1 MKNIKSIILTIIC
14 SLFFSINVNAQTD
27 TLIIKTS
34 AVCDQCKT
42 TIEKSMNFE
51 KGVKRATLN
60 VESKELTVIYQSAKT
75 NPDKLRVAVT
85 KIGYDADSIPAD
97 PKAYN
102 KLHSCCK
109 KQ

>member
-1 MKNIKSIILTIIC
+1 
-14 SLFFSINVNAQTD
+14 
-27 TLIIKTS
+27 
-34 AVCDQCKT
+34 
-42 TIEKSMNFE
+42 MNFE
-51 KGVKRATLN
+51 KGVKRATLD

-97 PKAYN
+97 PKAYS

>member
-1 MKNIKSIILTIIC
+1 MKNINSIILSIIC
-14 SLFFSINVNAQTD
+14 SLFFSISVYAQSD

-34 AVCDQCKT
+34 AVCDQCKI
-42 TIEKSMNFE
+42 TIEKSINFE
-51 KGVKRATLN
+51 KGVKRATLD

-97 PKAYN
+97 PKAYS

>member
-1 MKNIKSIILTIIC
+1 MKNINSIILSIIC
-14 SLFFSINVNAQTD
+14 SLFFSISVYAQSD

-34 AVCDQCKT
+34 AVCDQCKI
-42 TIEKSMNFE
+42 TIEKSINFE
-51 KGVKRATLN
+51 KGVKRATLD
-60 VESKELTVIYQSAKT
+60 VESKELTLIYQSAKT

-97 PKAYN
+97 PKAYS
-102 KLHSCCK
+102 KLHFCCK

>member
-1 MKNIKSIILTIIC
+1 MKNINSIILSIIC
-14 SLFFSINVNAQTD
+14 SLFFSISVYAQSD

-34 AVCDQCKT
+34 AVCDQCKI
-42 TIEKSMNFE
+42 TIEKSINFE
-51 KGVKRATLN
+51 KGVKRATLD

-97 PKAYN
+97 PKAYS
-102 KLHSCCK
+102 KLHFCCK

>member
-1 MKNIKSIILTIIC
+1 MKNIKSIILSIIC
-14 SLFFSINVNAQTD
+14 SLFFSISVYAQSD

-34 AVCDQCKT
+34 AVCDQCKI
-42 TIEKSMNFE
+42 TIEKSINFE
-51 KGVKRATLN
+51 KGVKRATLD

-85 KIGYDADSIPAD
+85 KIGYNADSIPAD
-97 PKAYN
+97 PKAYS
-102 KLHSCCK
+102 KLHFCCK